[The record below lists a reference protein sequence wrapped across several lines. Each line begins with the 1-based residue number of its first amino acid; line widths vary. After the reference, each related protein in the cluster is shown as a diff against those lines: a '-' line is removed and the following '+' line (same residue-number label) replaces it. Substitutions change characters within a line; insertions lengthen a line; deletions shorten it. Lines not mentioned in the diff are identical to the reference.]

1 MKMES
6 FIKVSIL
13 NNKHIGYTG
22 RIRKISTNGSIFL
35 FYNECN

>member
-13 NNKHIGYTG
+13 NNKHIDYTG
-22 RIRKISTNGSIFL
+22 KFQQMEAYSF
-35 FYNECN
+35 FYNECH